1 MKPVQYFAGY
11 KDSPKSP
18 ILYFGPFVSQSV
30 ADFFVASLPKPRN
43 GGWVKT
49 KHLQP
54 FSVQEGHTVSQII
67 ENHRRKA

>member
-1 MKPVQYFAGY
+1 MKATSYFAGY
-11 KDSPKSP
+11 KDSFKSP

-30 ADFFVASLPKPRN
+30 ADFFVASLPEPRK

-54 FSVQEGHTVSQII
+54 YSVQEGHTVAEMIKRQRQSS
-67 ENHRRKA
+67 